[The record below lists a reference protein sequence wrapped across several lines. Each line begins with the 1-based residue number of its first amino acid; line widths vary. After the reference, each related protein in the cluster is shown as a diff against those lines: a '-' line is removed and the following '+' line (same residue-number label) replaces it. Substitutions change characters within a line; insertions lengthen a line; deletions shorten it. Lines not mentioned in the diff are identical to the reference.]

1 MHDRVDLESWSA
13 AAMNAADGSSQTL
26 ARAFLLIAGTV
37 FSLTIA
43 LPLFL
48 APLAW
53 AKRFRWT
60 LPADQGLTIYFG
72 RCLGAVGIA
81 VAALSL
87 RAARDPAAHLEIFE
101 LLAVI
106 CALLTVVHAWGAI
119 RRMQP
124 WTETVEI
131 GLYALATVAAVWL
144 RSQLG

>member
-1 MHDRVDLESWSA
+1 MQARVDLEIWSA
-13 AAMNAADGSSQTL
+13 AAMTTVDGSSQTL
-26 ARAFLLIAGTV
+26 ARVFLLVAGTV
-37 FSLTIA
+37 FSITIA

-48 APLAW
+48 APLWW

-60 LPADQGLTIYFG
+60 LPADPSLTIYFG

-81 VAALSL
+81 IAALSL

-106 CALLTVVHAWGAI
+106 GALLTVVHAWGAI
-119 RRMQP
+119 RRSQP

-131 GLYALATVAAVWL
+131 GLYALTTVAAVWL
-144 RSQLG
+144 RSLLG